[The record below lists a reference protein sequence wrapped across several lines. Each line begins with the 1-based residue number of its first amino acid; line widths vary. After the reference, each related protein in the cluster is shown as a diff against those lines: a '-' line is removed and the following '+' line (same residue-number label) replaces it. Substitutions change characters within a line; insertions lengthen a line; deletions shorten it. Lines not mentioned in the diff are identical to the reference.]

1 MLGAAPKG
9 PLCLPL
15 APLSRLPGMKKAA
28 GRSPPDGA
36 FIDAPTRI
44 RTWDPRIRSPTLC
57 PLSYR
62 GSPASVAAGSV
73 GATVGAAAGFVERDG
88 DLAVRRTQYV
98 QDDAALERP
107 AGWRGTLVGSAS
119 SG

>member
-1 MLGAAPKG
+1 
-9 PLCLPL
+9 
-15 APLSRLPGMKKAA
+15 
-28 GRSPPDGA
+28 
-36 FIDAPTRI
+36 
-44 RTWDPRIRSPTLC
+44 
-57 PLSYR
+57 
-62 GSPASVAAGSV
+62 V